1 MASAPVLPLPAV
13 KLPSG
18 PWPTTAEQK
27 YWRTFRDQI
36 VAPSA
41 TGYAATHLSSAG
53 SMLAVTTGTRVQ
65 LYSTRS
71 RKLVKTLSRFDDM
84 ARGAALRHTDGG
96 RVLSAGDD
104 SGTVRVF
111 DTGSR
116 AVLRTWKAVHRLPVW
131 VTRWAETDPTVLLS
145 ASDDTTIRLWD
156 LSAEEPTSTLTGH
169 GDYVRCAR
177 FMPATGIGSRT
188 MVSGSYDGTVK
199 LWDPRM
205 RSSAVMTFRHADAVE
220 DVLPLPSSTVVLASA
235 SSSVSVLDLV
245 AARPRNVISN
255 HQKTVTSLS
264 LASSGRRLLTGS
276 LDGHV
281 KVMETTGWNVV
292 ATLKYPSP
300 ILALAVIPNSHSA
313 SSSSSSSEE
322 KKNSESSDRH
332 LVVAM
337 QSGDVSI
344 RTRLSAAQAA
354 RDKEREAEMASL
366 LRSIGDPS
374 SSSTSTS
381 LEKKS
386 NKRKRTTTT
395 KEDYNPPEVDTTISN
410 PSTRRKAKEGKW
422 HNQLRQGHYALA
434 LDSVI
439 HQDAVSYSPTD
450 ALTLLHALRHRSA
463 MLDSLRDRDEA
474 RIQSLLSWLSAHISR
489 PRFVSVAVEMALH
502 LLHLYADLIAQSPRL
517 RRDAKTLFRKVDSQI
532 KESREARRVGGMVE
546 SLILGFGQ

>member
-13 KLPSG
+13 KLPSA

-27 YWRTFRDQI
+27 YWRTFRDQM

-53 SMLAVTTGTRVQ
+53 SMLAVTTGSRVQ

-71 RKLVKTLSRFDDM
+71 RKLVKTVSRFDDM

-116 AVLRTWKAVHRLPVW
+116 AVLRTWRAAHRLPVW
-131 VTRWAETDPTVLLS
+131 VTRWAETDATVLLS

-156 LSAEEPTSTLTGH
+156 LSAEEATSTLTGH

-205 RSSAVMTFRHADAVE
+205 RCSAVMTFRHADAVE

-235 SSSVSVLDLV
+235 SNSVSVLDLV
-245 AARPRNVISN
+245 AARPRKVISN

-300 ILALAVIPNSHSA
+300 ILALVVVPQSLSPPSPA
-313 SSSSSSSEE
+313 SSGE
-322 KKNSESSDRH
+322 KTDDCPDRH

-344 RTRLSAAQAA
+344 RSRRSAAQAA

-366 LRSIGDPS
+366 LLLTS
-374 SSSTSTS
+374 SSASFHQR
-381 LEKKS
+381 KS
-386 NKRKRTTTT
+386 NKRKRRTWKDEPTSA
-395 KEDYNPPEVDTTISN
+395 EADTTISN
-410 PSTRRKAKEGKW
+410 TSTRRQQTKEQKW
-422 HNQLRQGHYALA
+422 HNHLRHGHYALA

-439 HQDAVSYSPTD
+439 DLESKTYSATD
-450 ALTLLHALRHRSA
+450 ALTLLQALRHRSA
-463 MLDSLRDRDEA
+463 MLDSLRERDEA
-474 RIQSLLSWLSAHISR
+474 RIQSLLSWLCAHVSR
-489 PRFVSVAVEMALH
+489 PSFVSVAVELAVN
-502 LLHLYADLIAQSPRL
+502 LLHLYADFIAQSPRL
-517 RRDAKTLFRKVDSQI
+517 ERDARLLMKTVDRQI
-532 KESREARRVGGMVE
+532 RDSREARCVGGMVE
-546 SLILGFGQ
+546 SLMLGVGQ

>member
-1 MASAPVLPLPAV
+1 MASAPVQPLPAV

-27 YWRTFRDQI
+27 YWRSFRDQV

-53 SMLAVTTGTRVQ
+53 SMLAVTSGTRVQ

-145 ASDDTTIRLWD
+145 AGDDATIRLWD
-156 LSAEEPTSTLTGH
+156 LSSEEPTSTLTGH

-205 RSSAVMTFRHADAVE
+205 RSSAVMTFRHAEAVE

-235 SSSVSVLDLV
+235 SNSVSVLDLV
-245 AARPRNVISN
+245 AARPRKVISN
-255 HQKTVTSLS
+255 HQKTVTCLS

-281 KVMETTGWNVV
+281 KVLETTGWNVV

-300 ILALAVIPNSHSA
+300 ILALVVIP
-313 SSSSSSSEE
+313 SSTSQEE
-322 KKNSESSDRH
+322 KKDSPDRH

-337 QSGDVSI
+337 QSGDVNI
-344 RTRLSAAQAA
+344 RTRPSAIQSA

-366 LRSIGDPS
+366 LRSIDDPS
-374 SSSTSTS
+374 SSSSS
-381 LEKKS
+381 HAKKS
-386 NKRKRTTTT
+386 NKRKRS
-395 KEDYNPPEVDTTISN
+395 KLQDDFNPEDIDTIISN
-410 PSTRRKAKEGKW
+410 PSDHKTKERKW
-422 HNQLRQGHYALA
+422 HHHLRHARYGLA
-434 LDSVI
+434 LDMVLNTESKT
-439 HQDAVSYSPTD
+439 YSPTD

-463 MLDSLRDRDEA
+463 MQDSLRESDES
-474 RIQSLLSWLSAHISR
+474 RIQSLLAWLSANVGK
-489 PRFVSVAVEMALH
+489 PQFVSVAVELAVN
-502 LLHLYADLIAQSPRL
+502 LLHLYADFIAQSPRL
-517 RRDAKTLFRKVDSQI
+517 ERDARLLMRKVDQQI
-532 KESREARRVGGMVE
+532 RESREARCVEGMVE
-546 SLILGFGQ
+546 SLMLGFGL